1 MRNLVFSHGQ
11 LCTVEVTSK
20 KGLKILIEDIRRILC
35 TLRYLP
41 RLDGHLLLNY
51 SSDMNG
57 MVHYNFKFIYMFMFS
72 EFLDKNL
79 YMKYVP
85 S

>member
-1 MRNLVFSHGQ
+1 
-11 LCTVEVTSK
+11 
-20 KGLKILIEDIRRILC
+20 
-35 TLRYLP
+35 
-41 RLDGHLLLNY
+41 
-51 SSDMNG
+51 MNG

-85 S
+85 SWIIELFFYLI